1 MAQFH
6 LLSSRLGDITRYG
19 GGLHVSAGVGI
30 GHAIRKPQ
38 IAVGP
43 LYAAKT
49 IDLCVPTIRFCCS
62 GTDFNKHMQYEETVM
77 VDQAA
82 TFTASRVVATPAPGA
97 PPQTPAP
104 AAPPTIVQLPKGH
117 ESEVGQ
123 TGRAP

>member
-1 MAQFH
+1 MAHFH
-6 LLSSRLGDITRYG
+6 LLSSYLGDIARYG

-30 GHAIRKPQ
+30 GHAIREPQ

-49 IDLCVPTIRFCCS
+49 IDLCVPDDPFCSS
-62 GTDFNKHMQYEETVM
+62 GTDFNKHMQYEETGM

-82 TFTASRVVATPAPGA
+82 TFTASRVLATPAPGA

-104 AAPPTIVQLPKGH
+104 AAPPTIVQLP
-117 ESEVGQ
+117 
-123 TGRAP
+123 RR

>member
-1 MAQFH
+1 M
-6 LLSSRLGDITRYG
+6 
-19 GGLHVSAGVGI
+19 
-30 GHAIRKPQ
+30 
-38 IAVGP
+38 
-43 LYAAKT
+43 
-49 IDLCVPTIRFCCS
+49 IRFCSS
-62 GTDFNKHMQYEETVM
+62 GTDFNKHMQYEETGM

-82 TFTASRVVATPAPGA
+82 TFTASRVLATPAPGA